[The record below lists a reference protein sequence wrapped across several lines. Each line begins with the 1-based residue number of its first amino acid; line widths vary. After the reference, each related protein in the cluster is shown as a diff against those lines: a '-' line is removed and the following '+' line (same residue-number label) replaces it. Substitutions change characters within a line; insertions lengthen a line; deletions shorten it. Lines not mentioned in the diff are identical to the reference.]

1 MILLKK
7 ECGDIA
13 KLLSVPPRSSVLP
26 ILECTRIGTDKD
38 KGLFF
43 QVTNLDYFATCYV
56 GGEGLPDLMI
66 DTNRLKSALGVSIM
80 GGDAVIYEKDGNL
93 SIQRD
98 SAKLRLISSYKVNDF
113 PLNEVGIQEKVL
125 TVPTK
130 DFEEKIACAM
140 KFVSNDDLRPA
151 MTYVLMQANGVS
163 CTVVATDAHRMYYD
177 SFDTACAATFDILVP
192 QRLCK
197 LMLNC
202 IKGQSGEVRIYKR
215 TESGKHSIEF
225 GNYRFDFRAFDG
237 RYPTWEVVV
246 KPELFSVF
254 LNRQSLKNSLV
265 MANAFSTSYTRKC
278 VVEYKKGDSS
288 ITISASDE
296 GDCDFSM
303 NIAIEKPPTEDI
315 YFHINAKFFLDV
327 LKTVNKKDAACKL
340 SITGNT
346 TSALIIDNKVM
357 LMPLLAN

>member
-13 KLLSVPPRSSVLP
+13 KLLSVPPRSTVLP

-38 KGLFF
+38 KGSFF
-43 QVTNLDYFATCYV
+43 QVSDLSYFATCYI
-56 GGEGLPDLMI
+56 GGEWLPDLMI
-66 DTNRLKSALGVSIM
+66 DTNRLKSALGVPIM
-80 GGDAVIYEKDGNL
+80 GGDAVLTEKDGNL
-93 SIQRD
+93 FVQRD
-98 SAKLRLISSYKVNDF
+98 CAKIKLIGNYKVNDY
-113 PLNEVGIQEKVL
+113 PINEVGVQEKVL
-125 TVPTK
+125 AVSAK
-130 DFEEKIACAM
+130 DFEEKITCAM

-151 MTYVLMQANGVS
+151 MTYVLLQANGVS
-163 CTVVATDAHRMYYD
+163 CTVVATDAHKLYYD
-177 SFDTACAATFDILVP
+177 AFDNACAATFDILVP
-192 QRLCK
+192 QKLCK
-197 LMLNC
+197 LILKC

-215 TESGKHSIEF
+215 TEDNKHSIEF
-225 GNYRFDFRAFDG
+225 GNYRFDFRDYDHK
-237 RYPTWEVVV
+237 YPRWEVVV
-246 KPELFSVF
+246 KKEMFSVF

-288 ITISASDE
+288 ISISAAED

-315 YFHINAKFFLDV
+315 YFHVKARFFLDV
-327 LKTVNKKDAACKL
+327 LKTVNKKDDAVKL

-346 TSALIIDNKVM
+346 MSALLIDNKVL
-357 LMPLLAN
+357 LMPLAH